1 MADSQ
6 TSGGTVAEKK
16 TIVVAGDLVWQENL
30 VQASG
35 TRLPDQAG
43 DNVSVISWPGGAWW
57 LGRAVK
63 AACGDCSDLLVLEH
77 ERTPA
82 ANRSYAVWSQ
92 FPRLKGG
99 KETVWRIRQ
108 FLGTEPRT
116 GLQEVPAIPDD
127 PANPDLLVIEDL
139 GLGFHKHPEMWP
151 AALRND
157 GHPGGIILSTCAH
170 CGDGALWDRLIDGFA
185 DILTVVLPVSALRDR
200 GAAISP
206 PLSWDQTIEETAKE
220 FEDGVSAGDVAR
232 ARRVVLAFGNEG
244 AGVFTRLPL
253 DWEPQGQLLER
264 ARFERFLYDPECLEG
279 EWTSRRPG
287 ALWNGF
293 STLAA
298 ALARHDL
305 EPDTLPLFLALSR
318 GLAAMRTLHEQGAGA
333 MRCFPAEPD
342 VAPLD
347 EALRARAKHESAKAF
362 FAAFPH
368 SILHC
373 REMKNRRDTESDLLQ
388 DLTGVGIDSVLSKG
402 IDVVFSGKESALKP
416 VPKAMFGKYFTVD
429 REEIERINGIRNLI
443 VTYLEHVE
451 DRRPLSFAVFGPPG
465 SGKSF
470 AVKQLAQAV
479 AKDRAQPLDFNLS
492 QLGSVDDLH
501 RAFHKVRDGA
511 AQEKIPFVFWD
522 EFDTLSL
529 RWLKEFLAPM
539 HDGVFHSGGTNFS
552 FGKAVFVFAG
562 GTASSFESFN
572 QTDCGNDEFEKA
584 KGPDFVS
591 RLRGFIDIKA
601 PNASGAK
608 RQGADHT
615 GGSDRTY
622 LIRRAIMLRR
632 AIEKHAPHLLCPE
645 TKRAAISPNLVR
657 AFLLAEKYIHGAR
670 SLESLVSMSDLARA
684 RFFGP
689 AQLPSAELMLMH
701 VSKDFLHLYGE
712 LQLKA
717 EDVEYLSEAC
727 HDAYRERRRAE
738 GVAEIDAMLQ
748 RFADLTEETKESNR
762 QSVRASLVHLAAH
775 GYQLRCCQGGSA
787 RFKLPEED
795 RAEFCYHEHD
805 RWLREKLMMG
815 WTYADTKNGALQLNP
830 GIREFDDLPE
840 KEQVYDQLPVTTIL
854 RELAGLGYALE
865 KKA

>member
-1 MADSQ
+1 M
-6 TSGGTVAEKK
+6 AEKK

-57 LGRAVK
+57 LARAVK

-92 FPRLKGG
+92 FARLKGG
-99 KETVWRIRQ
+99 KEIVWRIRQ
-108 FLGTEPRT
+108 FLGTESRT
-116 GLQEVPAIPDD
+116 GLQEAPAIPDD

-170 CGDGALWDRLIDGFA
+170 CGDGALWEKLINRFA
-185 DILTVVLPVSALRDR
+185 DILTVVVPVSALRDR

-206 PLSWDQTIEETAKE
+206 PLSWDKTIEETAKE
-220 FEDGVSAGDVAR
+220 FENGVSAGDLSR

-264 ARFERFLYDPECLEG
+264 GRFERFLYDPEYLEG
-279 EWTSRRPG
+279 EWTSKHPG
-287 ALWNGF
+287 ALWNGS

-305 EPDTLPLFLALSR
+305 EPSTLPLFLTISR
-318 GLAAMRTLHEQGAGA
+318 GLLAMRSLHEQGAGA
-333 MRCFPAEPD
+333 ARCFPAEPD

-347 EALRARAKHESAKAF
+347 EALRARSKHESAKAF

-373 REMKNRRDTESDLLQ
+373 KEMKNQLATESDLLQ
-388 DLTGVGIDSVLSKG
+388 DLTGIGMDSVLSKG
-402 IDVVFSGKESALKP
+402 IEVVFCGKESALKP

-443 VTYLEHVE
+443 VTYLGHAE

-479 AKDRAQPLDFNLS
+479 AKDRAQSLDFNLS
-492 QLGSVDDLH
+492 QFGSVDDLH
-501 RAFHKVRDGA
+501 RAFHKARDCA
-511 AQEKIPFVFWD
+511 AQEKVPFVFWD
-522 EFDTLSL
+522 EFDTLNL
-529 RWLKEFLAPM
+529 RWLREFLAPM
-539 HDGVFHSGGTNFS
+539 HDGAFHSGGTKFS

-562 GTASSFESFN
+562 GTASSFEAFN
-572 QTDCGNDEFEKA
+572 QTDCGNAGFEKV

-591 RLRGFIDIKA
+591 RLRGFIDIKG

-608 RQGADHT
+608 QQSAGLGDR
-615 GGSDRTY
+615 SDRTY

-645 TKRAAISPNLVR
+645 TNRAAISPNLVR
-657 AFLLAEKYIHGAR
+657 AFLLSEKYIHGAR

-684 RFFGP
+684 RSFGP
-689 AQLPSAELMLMH
+689 AQLPSAELVLMH
-701 VSKDFLHLYGE
+701 VSKDFLDLYGGA
-712 LQLKA
+712 QLKV
-717 EDVEYLSEAC
+717 EDIEYLSEAC
-727 HDAYRERRRAE
+727 HDAYREQRRAE
-738 GVAEIDAMLQ
+738 GVAETDEMLR
-748 RFADLTEETKESNR
+748 RFWDLTEETRESNR
-762 QSVRASLVHLAAH
+762 QSVRAALVYLAAH
-775 GYQLRCCQGGSA
+775 GYQLRRSQSDSA
-787 RFKLPEED
+787 RFTLPEEE
-795 RAEFCYHEHD
+795 RAQLCYYEHD
-805 RWLREKLMMG
+805 RWLREKLLMG
-815 WTYADTKNGALQLNP
+815 WTYADTKNGTLQLNP

-840 KEQVYDQLPVTTIL
+840 KEQVYDRLPVAIIL